1 MPRRLDASEGGGHQ
15 DPPSLPL
22 VIPLTTPFPL
32 VLPPLFPLLPPSPF
46 ISRCCTRCDINTMN
60 SGTRRVKTMA
70 EDLDGG
76 GRGKGT
82 RNIFPKHLP
91 SDVRHAGRG
100 QPEPFRPRDVAGQR
114 ERGRKVGRRTDIVRL
129 TSFCV
134 SVGAFVV
141 PAGERG
147 EGGAFV
153 VEGRK

>member
-1 MPRRLDASEGGGHQ
+1 
-15 DPPSLPL
+15 
-22 VIPLTTPFPL
+22 
-32 VLPPLFPLLPPSPF
+32 
-46 ISRCCTRCDINTMN
+46 
-60 SGTRRVKTMA
+60 MA

-76 GRGKGT
+76 GRGKAT

-100 QPEPFRPRDVAGQR
+100 QPEPCRPRAVAGQR
-114 ERGRKVGRRTDIVRL
+114 VGEVGRRVDIVRL

-141 PAGERG
+141 PAGERREEG
-147 EGGAFV
+147 EVGAFV